1 MVASPVES
9 HSIVILKLDREVVFS
24 DFARPVCLPATDSWV
39 QRNDSNCVSL
49 GWDIDQGQ
57 LQVVQL
63 DMVDKAQC
71 EDKTEVNVN
80 TICMEEAENEK
91 CNGEV
96 VAGSGLMCQV
106 LLYSKDIRFFKEIS
120 RLLVSGS

>member
-9 HSIVILKLDREVVFS
+9 HSIVILKLDKEVVFS

-80 TICMEEAENEK
+80 TICMEEAESEK

-106 LLYSKDIRFFKEIS
+106 GFYQQIFRYFKNLF
-120 RLLVSGS
+120 RLLVNGT